1 MKKYCN
7 HPDCTDGMMFDRSTR
22 SLVQCPL
29 CLDILQK
36 NVSDGVVEEDT
47 GKTVSFSETLGL
59 KRLFTN
65 IGLSLDRNFD
75 KVLGSSVKDYD
86 DSVLSG
92 LRVALERVVTTLSTG
107 RALNSSLLVYLGSGS
122 DIELFSYLCLGSAKK
137 AGLAVCPFLTPY
149 RYRSYQSG
157 SDEANLVML
166 ADVLVLTYSP
176 SIRED
181 AMMME
186 DLVRSRGYEGRST
199 IVVLSDGVGL
209 NSVIQRLCTDS
220 RVSKSSC
227 LYMGIPKVVG
237 DESRHIKRVNRIIRY
252 SNKCLK
258 TSTPELPL
266 EDKSAGDVASGKG
279 LPIFSSLNDIYGQ

>member
-1 MKKYCN
+1 MTKYCN
-7 HPDCTDGMMFDRSTR
+7 HPDCSDGKIFDRSTR
-22 SLVQCPL
+22 GIVQCPL
-29 CLDILQK
+29 CLDILQR
-36 NVSDGVVEEDT
+36 NVSEGVVEGDT

-65 IGLSLDRNFD
+65 IGLSLDRNFER
-75 KVLGSSVKDYD
+75 VLGSSVRDYD
-86 DSVLSG
+86 EGVLSG
-92 LRVALERVVTTLSTG
+92 LRDALERVVTTLSTG
-107 RALNSSLLVYLGSGS
+107 RALKSSLLVYLGSGS

-157 SDEANLVML
+157 SEEAELVML

-181 AMMME
+181 ALMME
-186 DLVRSRGYEGRST
+186 DIVRSRGYEGRST
-199 IVVLSDGVGL
+199 IVVLSDGIGL

-227 LYMGIPKVVG
+227 LYLGIPKVVG
-237 DESRHIKRVNRIIRY
+237 DESRHIMKVNRIIRY
-252 SNKCLK
+252 SNKKLG

-266 EDKSAGDVASGKG
+266 EDTSSGGGSK
-279 LPIFSSLNDIYGQ
+279 LPIYGSLNDIYG